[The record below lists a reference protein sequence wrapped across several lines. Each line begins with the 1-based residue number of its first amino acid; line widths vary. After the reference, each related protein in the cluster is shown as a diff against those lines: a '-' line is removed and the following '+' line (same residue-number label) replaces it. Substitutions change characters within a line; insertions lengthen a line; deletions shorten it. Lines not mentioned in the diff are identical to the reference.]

1 MGWTHNWTRPAE
13 LPADAFAKAADD
25 CRRAFALIG
34 IPLAYAAGEGAS
46 VIADDRIIFSGP
58 AGAGCEPFRVH
69 RCEKDRHG
77 GATTWSFC
85 KTGRAPYDLCVQVAL
100 VIFCHHMGDLFT
112 VGSDGCDED
121 WQQARRFC
129 QECLGYGQ
137 GFKLSPKDI
146 G

>member
-1 MGWTHNWTRPAE
+1 MAVVLDKGVQ
-13 LPADAFAKAADD
+13 DAQRFP
-25 CRRAFALIG
+25 RA
-34 IPLAYAAGEGAS
+34 
-46 VIADDRIIFSGP
+46 R
-58 AGAGCEPFRVH
+58 CEPFRVH

-77 GATTWSFC
+77 RATTWSFC

-100 VIFCHHMGDLFT
+100 IVLRHHLGDLFT
-112 VGSDGCDED
+112 VGSDGCDGD

-129 QECLGYGQ
+129 QEHLGYGQ